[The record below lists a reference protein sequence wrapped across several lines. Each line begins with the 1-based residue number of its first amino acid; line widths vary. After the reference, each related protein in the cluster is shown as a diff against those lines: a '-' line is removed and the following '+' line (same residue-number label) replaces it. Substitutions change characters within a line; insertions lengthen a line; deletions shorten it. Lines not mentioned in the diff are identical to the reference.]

1 MSPGR
6 GLSVWK
12 PAPVSPARWLP
23 NGVGQWLA
31 HAWQVRGQRAR
42 LRPPVSNLPARVP
55 RIALPGTASPRLP
68 YRLSCGDVVRRIARD
83 SGVWGRTR
91 FTRQR
96 PQVRSLSR
104 PPAKTLPRPDP
115 QGRLPEDL
123 PEDHRLEVVD
133 PGQRG
138 SIRAVGGPANS
149 WVVVPPSRAGGEPAR
164 SGFGSRGSLRPGYD
178 RGCCLADP
186 PSHPVVIEG
195 HPWRQR
201 HREGTCEFDLSTL
214 GTQPGR
220 QTLLPTVCTS
230 GGDHQEH
237 RLPVKEQWPT
247 SRKSSK
253 STVRTLPPCLPGP
266 RPPHHP
272 TAPTRCTRWLTVTGL
287 PGLSGWQVPTRR
299 HRVIRGN
306 YLPSSLG
313 DPPPGGRWQDRPC
326 RARPADRSLAAED
339 RSAGGVRDRMGAEP
353 AGTRWVHAEPAGR
366 GLQRAPAVG
375 RGTEKQQV
383 RRPAQLPPGTISGV
397 GPEFESPYP
406 CRHDPRRFSAARF
419 R

>member
-1 MSPGR
+1 MRRSFLAG
-6 GLSVWK
+6 GG
-12 PAPVSPARWLP
+12 SPASFRF
-23 NGVGQWLA
+23 GQGGRYA
-31 HAWQVRGQRAR
+31 AF
-42 LRPPVSNLPARVP
+42 
-55 RIALPGTASPRLP
+55 
-68 YRLSCGDVVRRIARD
+68 SCQGLIHRFRRY
-83 SGVWGRTR
+83 
-91 FTRQR
+91 
-96 PQVRSLSR
+96 L
-104 PPAKTLPRPDP
+104 
-115 QGRLPEDL
+115 
-123 PEDHRLEVVD
+123 
-133 PGQRG
+133 
-138 SIRAVGGPANS
+138 
-149 WVVVPPSRAGGEPAR
+149 
-164 SGFGSRGSLRPGYD
+164 
-178 RGCCLADP
+178 
-186 PSHPVVIEG
+186 
-195 HPWRQR
+195 HPWRRR
-201 HREGTCEFDLSTL
+201 HQEGTCEFDLSTL